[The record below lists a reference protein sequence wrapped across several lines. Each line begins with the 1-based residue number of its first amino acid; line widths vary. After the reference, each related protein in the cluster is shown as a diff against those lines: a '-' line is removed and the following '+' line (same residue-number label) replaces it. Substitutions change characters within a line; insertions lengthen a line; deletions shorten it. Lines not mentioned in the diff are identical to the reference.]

1 MQIQEIKNFL
11 LLGIEKHLNTRHK
24 SQLKVFIFR
33 SNRHPNSDI
42 LNFYGPKWMVRWGQ
56 TDHLILE
63 GTSHSTIHWTGSRL
77 DRIPLI
83 ALDTG
88 FRHVTLSWQNLTVKS
103 EVTFLET
110 SSLASFWLLN
120 MTFLLWYL
128 FLDQI
133 KADFEF
139 TVNILFKL

>member
-63 GTSHSTIHWTGSRL
+63 GTGSRL

-88 FRHVTLSWQNLTVKS
+88 FRHVTLS
-103 EVTFLET
+103 
-110 SSLASFWLLN
+110 
-120 MTFLLWYL
+120 
-128 FLDQI
+128 
-133 KADFEF
+133 
-139 TVNILFKL
+139 